1 VNWQNAVGILKPG
14 LSGAGSVMATR
25 ARGQTGGHWRG
36 VAASLVVPPAVAA
49 VLSVLSRH
57 LNLSSQVLIFLV
69 AVVAVARLGGMVPAL
84 VAAVWASLLLN
95 FYVIPPVHTF
105 RIGTANDLIALLA
118 FLVVALTVASVV
130 ELSGKQ
136 SRRAAQAAAE
146 AAQLEAADKMR
157 TALLTAVS
165 HDLRTPLSAARAVVD
180 TLRDPQF
187 DLPPADRAELLEA
200 ADESLGRLTRLVE
213 NLLDM
218 SRIQA
223 GALRLRLEPVAVD
236 EVLPRAIDDVPGAV
250 GRVRLEATTAATAA
264 TAAPPVLAD
273 GALLERVLA
282 NLVGNA
288 VKHTTSPIKVTVS
301 PARAAPNGG
310 AGQKVEIRV
319 VDSGPG
325 IPPEA
330 WSMVFR
336 PFQRLGDRD
345 NTAGVG
351 LGLALARGLTE
362 AMNGTLT
369 PAVTPGG
376 GLTMI
381 IELPAADVGRNVRME
396 ADVDED
402 LGVGVELDERKG
414 AADRVGPAGQ
424 EPAR

>member
-1 VNWQNAVGILKPG
+1 
-14 LSGAGSVMATR
+14 MRTR
-25 ARGQTGGHWRG
+25 MRGQWRG
-36 VAASLVVPPAVAA
+36 VATALAVPPAVTA

-69 AVVAVARLGGMVPAL
+69 AVVAVARLGGMAPAL
-84 VAAVWASLLLN
+84 IAAIWASLLLN
-95 FYVIPPVHTF
+95 FYVIPPLHTF
-105 RIGTANDLIALLA
+105 RIGTANDLIALVA
-118 FLVVALTVASVV
+118 FVVVALTVASVV
-130 ELSGKQ
+130 ELSVKQ
-136 SRRAAQAAAE
+136 SRRASQAAAE

-165 HDLRTPLSAARAVVD
+165 HDLRTPLSATRAVID

-187 DLPPADRAELLEA
+187 DLSPADRAELLEA

-236 EVLPRAIDDVPGAV
+236 EVFPRAVDDVPGAA
-250 GRVRLEATTAATAA
+250 GRVRLSPAAAA
-264 TAAPPVLAD
+264 GPPVLAD

-288 VKHTTSPIKVTVS
+288 VKHTSSVIKVTVT
-301 PARAAPNGG
+301 PVEAPTTSQNGETVR
-310 AGQKVEIRV
+310 KVEIRV
-319 VDSGPG
+319 SDSGPG
-325 IPPEA
+325 IPEEE
-330 WSMVFR
+330 WGTVFR

-362 AMNGTLT
+362 AMHGTLA
-369 PAVTPGG
+369 PEVTPGG
-376 GLTMI
+376 GLTMV
-381 IELPAADVGRNVRME
+381 LTLQAADGPEPRHTDDADE
-396 ADVDED
+396 ADDTED
-402 LGVGVELDERKG
+402 TDRTEEAGH
-414 AADRVGPAGQ
+414 ADRRTHADAIDRTDDTGDVDPSPPAEQ
-424 EPAR
+424 EPR